1 MAITPQKATEIKKQL
16 LEQVKN
22 MPNADVEQMSGY
34 INNLDEQ
41 GLEDF
46 LKQNNIEITDSGGL
60 AQAGEGGGG
69 KAPAGSDKPIF
80 ESIISGELPSYKL
93 AENAKAIAILE
104 LNPVSYGH
112 SIILPK
118 QKTTV
123 EKLPKS
129 ALTLAQKIA
138 KRIKKKLKPEDI
150 KIETFS
156 FQEYPAINV
165 IPIYKD
171 TPLKKEKAEETEL
184 KKVKNKLETKKRA
197 PRKKTPSSSIQKP
210 QSKPSENL
218 PEVHFRVPDF
228 S

>member
-1 MAITPQKATEIKKQL
+1 MTLTPTQATEIKKQL
-16 LEQVKN
+16 LEQIKN
-22 MPNADVEQMSGY
+22 MPNADVEQMSNY
-34 INNLDEQ
+34 INKLDEQ

-46 LKQNNIEITDSGGL
+46 LKQNKIKITDSGQL
-60 AQAGEGGGG
+60 AQEGPEG
-69 KAPAGSDKPIF
+69 KPETEKPVF
-80 ESIISGELPSYKL
+80 ESIIKGELPSYKI
-93 AENAKAIAILE
+93 AENPKAIAILE
-104 LNPVSYGH
+104 INPASKGH

-118 QKTTV
+118 EKTTI

-156 FQEYPAINV
+156 FQDYPAINV

-171 TPLKKEKAEETEL
+171 KTLKKEKAEESEL
-184 KKVKNKLETKKRA
+184 KKMQNKLETKKRA
-197 PRKKTPSSSIQKP
+197 PRKTTTTSKTKTKP
-210 QSKPSENL
+210 TKNL
-218 PEVHFRVPDF
+218 PEMHFRIPDF